1 MLRDDAGEPILLEL
15 EAIEP
20 NLYFGQA
27 PEAAERLA
35 DAIVARAR
43 RDS

>member
-1 MLRDDAGEPILLEL
+1 MLRDDAGDPTLLEL

-20 NLYFGQA
+20 NLYFSQA
-27 PEAAERLA
+27 PAAAERLA
-35 DAIVARAR
+35 DAIIARAR